1 MFRTSVLITLV
12 LLAGFCRG
20 KIVPYI
26 TEGYE
31 MCAEP
36 DMRASKLDYSG
47 LEIIAESD
55 DEVYLNGNIT
65 VLKEIKSPWK
75 ALFFLER
82 FHRGKW
88 NMEMIKKSVPDFCAT
103 IQSKKE
109 AWYFITSKFEHKNCP
124 FPAGVSRFS
133 SILSSK

>member
-1 MFRTSVLITLV
+1 MPKKQVLVFLTLM
-12 LLAGFCRG
+12 AAFGEA
-20 KIVPYI
+20 KIVPFI

-36 DMRASKLDYSG
+36 NERAEKLDYSG

-55 DEVYLNGNIT
+55 EDVFLNGNLT

-103 IQSKKE
+103 IQSPKE

-124 FPAGVSRFS
+124 FPAGVR
-133 SILSSK
+133 